1 MSNVTYLSQGG
12 YDNLVAQL
20 DDLKTRG
27 RTEAAKAIAEAR
39 EKGDLSEN
47 AEYDAAKDAQGLLEL
62 KINQLETVMATA
74 RVLDT
79 SQLDN
84 SEVRVLSKVRIM
96 NLKMKKEFTYQLV
109 AESEA
114 NLKEKKI
121 SIGSPI
127 GEGLLGRKVGDVTEI
142 TTPGGMMKFEILE
155 ITI

>member
-1 MSNVTYLSQGG
+1 MSNVTYLSQEG

-62 KINQLETVMATA
+62 KINQLEIVMATA

-127 GEGLLGRKVGDVTEI
+127 GEGLLGKKVGDVTEI
-142 TTPGGMMKFEILE
+142 TTPGGMLKFEILE

>member
-96 NLKMKKEFTYQLV
+96 NLKMKKVFTYQLV

>member
-1 MSNVTYLSQGG
+1 MSKVTYLSQEG

-27 RTEAAKAIAEAR
+27 RTEAAKTIAEAR